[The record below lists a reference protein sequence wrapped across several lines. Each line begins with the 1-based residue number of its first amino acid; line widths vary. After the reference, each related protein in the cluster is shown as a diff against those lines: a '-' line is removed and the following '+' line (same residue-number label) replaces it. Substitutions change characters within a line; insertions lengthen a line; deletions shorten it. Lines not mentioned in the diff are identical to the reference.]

1 MATRL
6 FLMGAVLL
14 FFGGQLRTIDT
25 FVLNEQ
31 VTRIVNKRF
40 APKPAIVE
48 QSELLSAGLYDP
60 LFDTAAKVVLPARR
74 EITPPRWLGW
84 SLLSMGAVLVL
95 TCPLC
100 RR

>member
-31 VTRIVNKRF
+31 VTKIVNKRF